1 MGGVV
6 RDDRRARWLD
16 ARGVDAIVAQGAEA
30 GGHRGMFLTDD
41 IHAQP
46 GLFALLP
53 QIVDAVRV
61 PTGAASRRRSRSARA
76 VQIGT
81 GYLLTPQAG
90 RSAQHRAA
98 VRADAARA

>member
-1 MGGVV
+1 MVV
-6 RDDRRARWLD
+6 SSATTVEEARWLD

-61 PTGAASRRRSRSARA
+61 PTGAASRRRSRSAHVRC
-76 VQIGT
+76 
-81 GYLLTPQAG
+81 
-90 RSAQHRAA
+90 RSARATC
-98 VRADAARA
+98 